1 MMDRSFQLTT
11 WPWWQHNSN
20 ALTDHMEVDVLAYV
34 LSNSVK
40 TIPGI
45 VLFNI

>member
-1 MMDRSFQLTT
+1 MMDTSFQLTS

-34 LSNSVK
+34 LTNSFK
-40 TIPGI
+40 IIPGI